1 MKFEDVIYVMCKSD
15 YVEVVNY
22 ETLETIYFGRV
33 ENLSDEYDN
42 ANIRLITAG
51 KVEPTKYINFQA
63 FVVIYID
70 WE

>member
-1 MKFEDVIYVMCKSD
+1 MKFEDVIYAMCKCD

-22 ETLETIYFGRV
+22 ETLETIYFGKV
-33 ENLSDEYDN
+33 EHLSNDYDN
-42 ANIRLITAG
+42 ANIRLITAS
-51 KVEPTKYINFQA
+51 KQTPNYSEFEA

>member
-1 MKFEDVIYVMCKSD
+1 MKFEDVIFNMCKND
-15 YVEVVNY
+15 CVEVVNY
-22 ETLETIYFGRV
+22 ETLETIYFGKV
-33 ENLSDEYDN
+33 EHLSNDYDN

-51 KVEPTKYINFQA
+51 KQTPNYVEYDA

>member
-1 MKFEDVIYVMCKSD
+1 MKFEDVIYAMCKSD
-15 YVEVVNY
+15 YVEVANY
-22 ETLETIYFGRV
+22 ETLETIYFGKV

-51 KVEPTKYINFQA
+51 KVEPTKYIEFNA
-63 FVVIYID
+63 YVIIFID

>member
-1 MKFEDVIYVMCKSD
+1 MKFEDVIFNMVKYD

-22 ETLETIYFGRV
+22 KTLETIYFGKV
-33 ENLSDEYDN
+33 ENLPNDYDN
-42 ANIRLITAG
+42 ANIFLITAS
-51 KVEPTKYINFQA
+51 KQTPNYSEFEP

>member
-1 MKFEDVIYVMCKSD
+1 MKFEDVIFNMCKSD

-22 ETLETIYFGRV
+22 ETLETIYFGKV
-33 ENLSDEYDN
+33 EFLSDEYDN
-42 ANIRLITAG
+42 DNVRLITAG
-51 KVEPTKYINFQA
+51 KVDPIKYICFDA

>member
-1 MKFEDVIYVMCKSD
+1 MKFEDVIFNMVKYD

-22 ETLETIYFGRV
+22 ETLETIYFGKV
-33 ENLSDEYDN
+33 KHLSNDYDN
-42 ANIRLITAG
+42 ANIRLITAS
-51 KVEPTKYINFQA
+51 KQTRNYSEFEA

>member
-1 MKFEDVIYVMCKSD
+1 MKFEDVIFNMCKYD

-22 ETLETIYFGRV
+22 KTLETIYFGRV
-33 ENLSDEYDN
+33 EHLSNDYDN
-42 ANIRLITAG
+42 ANIRLITAS
-51 KVEPTKYINFQA
+51 KQTLNYSEFEA